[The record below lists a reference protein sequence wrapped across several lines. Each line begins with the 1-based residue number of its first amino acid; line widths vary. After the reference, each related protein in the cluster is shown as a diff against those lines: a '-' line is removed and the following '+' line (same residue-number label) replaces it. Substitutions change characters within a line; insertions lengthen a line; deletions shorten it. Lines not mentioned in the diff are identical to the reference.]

1 MGYRAVT
8 SIYALSMSERLTEKQ
23 SGGSRLGYTG
33 RVTVV
38 KSDNS
43 PISEP
48 SSKLDSIH

>member
-1 MGYRAVT
+1 MGYRVVT

-23 SGGSRLGYTG
+23 PGGPSLGYIG
-33 RVTVV
+33 RVTAM

-48 SSKLDSIH
+48 SSKLGSIP